1 MKEEK
6 EGFSGE
12 YVTDIG
18 TGTSLPESSERDI
31 VGPDFVTSASEEGSS
46 AHLVEGTSGSSV
58 ELRQGATSE
67 YYVAKPKR
75 DNIRARIIDDQC
87 ES

>member
-6 EGFSGE
+6 KGFSGE

-18 TGTSLPESSERDI
+18 TRTSLPESNKEDMVVSDL
-31 VGPDFVTSASEEGSS
+31 VTSTSQESIS
-46 AHLVEGTSGSSV
+46 VEGTSGSSV
-58 ELRQGATSE
+58 EPHQGATSD

-75 DNIRARIIDDQC
+75 ADITARIIDD
-87 ES
+87 